1 MDEQLAAATP
11 TSISQGY
18 GYNACLLLNHFAD
31 CALKAIKF
39 EVKLPSHASTLE
51 ALDVPM
57 VSAGG
62 SLFWTFIHVDSH
74 LAYTLK
80 EEDDDEIEDLEV
92 VEGEDEDGHVDSEV
106 NELAISASGTL
117 GSSRGRFY
125 FAEMTTIDPELWRQ
139 ETERVTPLL
148 RKYEGTMNNVGGL
161 SATWRTH
168 LDLLV
173 NHVREVIQG
182 ETTNKTKRD
191 VAPRLTSSAIAE
203 SISSLRSNLQES
215 LSKIQHSEKLLTG
228 RATFTG
234 FALEYEGYQ
243 KVRRDTVLE
252 SALY

>member
-1 MDEQLAAATP
+1 M
-11 TSISQGY
+11 
-18 GYNACLLLNHFAD
+18 
-31 CALKAIKF
+31 
-39 EVKLPSHASTLE
+39 
-51 ALDVPM
+51 
-57 VSAGG
+57 
-62 SLFWTFIHVDSH
+62 
-74 LAYTLK
+74 
-80 EEDDDEIEDLEV
+80 EV
-92 VEGEDEDGHVDSEV
+92 VEGEDEDGHADSEV

-182 ETTNKTKRD
+182 ETTNKTKKES
-191 VAPRLTSSAIAE
+191 VPRLTSSAIAE
-203 SISSLRSNLQES
+203 SISSLRSNLQET

-243 KVRRDTVLE
+243 KVRRDTMCIRMRQGSEVTNIAPYPVHRACCSCKRSVRSSTLKYRRIMRPWQK
-252 SALY
+252 LKKI